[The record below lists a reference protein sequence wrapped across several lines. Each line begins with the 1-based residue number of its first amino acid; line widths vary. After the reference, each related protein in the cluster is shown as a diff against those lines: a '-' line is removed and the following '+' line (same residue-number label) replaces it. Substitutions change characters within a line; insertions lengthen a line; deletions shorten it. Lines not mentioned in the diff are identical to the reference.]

1 MILLNPGPV
10 NVSERV
16 RRALLGQDIC
26 HRESEF
32 SELLAGIR
40 EKLIQA
46 FVPGGE
52 SDYTAIV
59 LTGSGTAAV
68 EATLMSCVP
77 QGKRVLVIN
86 NGVYG
91 QRLSSIVASQRLGAP
106 VEIKMEWGTRP
117 DPYKIGLAISQ
128 HPEIHSV
135 AMVHHETT
143 LGYINPV
150 QEVAEVVDRLNR
162 AFVVDSVSG
171 LGGEFL
177 DIAGPHMYMVAGAA
191 QKCIQGFPGAAFVI
205 VRKGFMERVMK
216 YPKRCWYLNLANNY
230 QEQERGS
237 IPFTP
242 AVQVYYALHEAL
254 RELLEE
260 GVENRIQRFRQYA
273 TTIRDR
279 MASWGIQAV
288 VPAEY
293 QSNTLTA
300 FDLPENISYPWLH
313 DRLKERGYV
322 IYAGQGQLESTI
334 FRVAN
339 IGAITDKDIEGFLGA
354 FQEVL
359 EQEKGRL

>member
-32 SELLAGIR
+32 SELLSGIR

-52 SDYTAIV
+52 SEYTAII

-68 EATLMSCVP
+68 EAAVISSVP

-91 QRLSSIVASQRLGAP
+91 QRLSSMVRTQRLSAP
-106 VEIKMEWGTRP
+106 VEFKLEWGQRP
-117 DPYKIGLAISQ
+117 DPYKVGLAISQ
-128 HPEIHSV
+128 HRAIHSV
-135 AMVHHETT
+135 VMVHHETT
-143 LGYINPV
+143 LGFINPV
-150 QEVAEVVDRLNR
+150 QEVAKVVDRLNR
-162 AFVVDSVSG
+162 VFVVDSVSG
-171 LGGEFL
+171 LGGESL
-177 DIAGPHMYMVAGAA
+177 DIAGSHIYMVASAA
-191 QKCIQGFPGAAFVI
+191 QKCIQGFPGVAFVI
-205 VRKGFMERVMK
+205 VRKGFMESVMK
-216 YPKRCWYLNLANNY
+216 YPKRSWYLNLANYY
-230 QEQERGS
+230 QEQGQGT

-242 AVQVYYALHEAL
+242 AVQVYYAFHEAL
-254 RELLEE
+254 KELLEE
-260 GVENRIQRFRQYA
+260 GVQNRFQRFRGYA
-273 TTIRDR
+273 TTIRER
-279 MASWGIQAV
+279 MASWGIQAT

-300 FDLPENISYPWLH
+300 FVLPENISYQWLH

-339 IGAITDKDIEGFLGA
+339 IGAITDKDIEGFLEA

-359 EQEKGRL
+359 EQEKGHL